1 MLNQSWRINDKE
13 YEYLKAVLDNGFP
26 GSSTINFTAKL
37 EQLFADKFESK
48 YAISFTNGTATLH
61 AALAAAGVGPGD
73 EVIVPPL
80 TMAAT
85 SLAVL
90 FTGAVPVYADI
101 DPNTFLMSAPAVRK
115 CIKSNTKA
123 IIPVSL
129 YGLSPDMDA
138 INAIADE
145 YHLPVIEDDAQC
157 FFGKYKGKI
166 VGSLGD
172 MASFSFQNSKHIT
185 CGEGGMVVTSNPE
198 YALFLRRFSSLG
210 YGNLS
215 AEPGKSKINK
225 NDIVRPEF
233 ERHVSLGYNYR
244 LSELCS
250 AFTYAQLEKLEMFV
264 EWRKK
269 CAMAYAD
276 VIGKTSWLRP
286 QQTPDDCENS
296 YWAYAVKLVTPD
308 VKWIDFYNKFKEF
321 EGEGFYGAWRLTYT
335 EPYFKEIIPEKHR
348 HCPVAEATQPSLMQF
363 KTNYG
368 SESDIARQAE
378 ALQKTIKYFNQSC
391 RLRRVRT
398 KPYFAVA
405 ADVQV
410 HPQYLDR

>member
-1 MLNQSWRINDKE
+1 MLQQSWRINEKE

-26 GSSTINFTAKL
+26 GNSLVNFTAKL
-37 EQLFADKFESK
+37 EKLFAEKFGAK

-85 SLAVL
+85 SMAVL

-101 DPNTFLMSAPAVRK
+101 NPDTFLMSAPAVRK
-115 CIKSNTKA
+115 CVTPNTKA

-138 INAIADE
+138 IKAIADE
-145 YHLPVIEDDAQC
+145 YHLSVIEDNAQC
-157 FFGKYKGKI
+157 FLGKYKGKI
-166 VGSLGD
+166 IGSMGN

-210 YGNLS
+210 YGSLS

-225 NDIVRPEF
+225 NDIVSPEF

-250 AFTYAQLEKLEMFV
+250 AFMYAQLEKLEIFV
-264 EWRKK
+264 GWRRK
-269 CAMAYAD
+269 CAMAFAEA
-276 VIGKTSWLRP
+276 IGETSWLRP
-286 QQTPDDCENS
+286 QQTPEDCENS
-296 YWAYAVKLVTPD
+296 YWAYTVKLATPD

-321 EGEGFYGAWRLTYT
+321 GGEGFYGAWRLTYT
-335 EPYFKEIIPEKHR
+335 EPYFKKIIPANHC
-348 HCPVAEATQPSLMQF
+348 HCPIAESTQPYLMQF

-368 SESDIARQAE
+368 SEFDIDRQAE
-378 ALQKTIKYFNQSC
+378 ALAKTIKYFNQK
-391 RLRRVRT
+391 RVKFPSPVKNRH
-398 KPYFAVA
+398 KVIFADA
-405 ADVQV
+405 AGVQV
-410 HPQYLDR
+410 SP